1 MAFALVFPGQGS
13 QSVGM
18 MAGYGESAVI
28 RETFTEA
35 SEALGEDLWEMVSN
49 GPAERLALTVNT
61 QPLML
66 TAGVAAYR
74 AWLAAGGPKPA
85 LVAGHSLGE
94 YSALVAAGALA
105 FTDAVPLVRFRAQA
119 MQEAVPAGEGAMAA
133 LLGLE
138 ADAVRE
144 ACAEA
149 AQGDVVEAA
158 NLNAPGQ
165 IVIAGSKAA
174 VERAVEVAKAKG
186 AKRAVLLP
194 VSAPF
199 HCALM
204 RPAAERLAQRLA
216 SITISTPQIDV
227 LNNVDVAV
235 YSEPDRIRD
244 ALVRQAFSP
253 VRWIETVQD
262 MAQRGMSHVIE
273 CGPGKVLAGMSKRI
287 AKQVEG
293 GSAHDAASLEQSIA
307 AVR

>member
-1 MAFALVFPGQGS
+1 
-13 QSVGM
+13 
-18 MAGYGESAVI
+18 
-28 RETFTEA
+28 
-35 SEALGEDLWEMVSN
+35 
-49 GPAERLALTVNT
+49 
-61 QPLML
+61 
-66 TAGVAAYR
+66 
-74 AWLAAGGPKPA
+74 
-85 LVAGHSLGE
+85 
-94 YSALVAAGALA
+94 
-105 FTDAVPLVRFRAQA
+105 
-119 MQEAVPAGEGAMAA
+119 
-133 LLGLE
+133 
-138 ADAVRE
+138 
-144 ACAEA
+144 
-149 AQGDVVEAA
+149 
-158 NLNAPGQ
+158 
-165 IVIAGSKAA
+165 
-174 VERAVEVAKAKG
+174 
-186 AKRAVLLP
+186 
-194 VSAPF
+194 
-199 HCALM
+199 M